1 MKSRSICLSLSRRN
15 EDMAELIDEYADLLG
30 MTKAGAVFHIMRDW
44 NRLKMKERIRELE
57 GRE

>member
-57 GRE
+57 GRA

>member
-1 MKSRSICLSLSRRN
+1 
-15 EDMAELIDEYADLLG
+15 MAELIDEYADLLG

-57 GRE
+57 GRA